1 MNTINC
7 RIVQNE
13 YQDIPGENVTP
24 AEAVI
29 IRHIHDKGA
38 ANESKTAAPEQKG
51 AFWKVLRH
59 VTACTVA
66 QQMVLKTKT
75 DPKTKEQIDVETYR
89 PRTDA
94 EELQRLRAK
103 YNVRAKG
110 GAPGT
115 HILDDLFPGDSP
127 KLPETVE
134 EIGLDVPAPAEKKA
148 AKSETETA

>member
-24 AEAVI
+24 AEAIVV
-29 IRHIHDKGA
+29 RQIHDKGA

-59 VTACTVA
+59 VTAGGVA
-66 QQMVLKTKT
+66 QTMVLKTKT
-75 DPKTKEQIDVETYR
+75 DPKTKELVDVETFR
-89 PRTDA
+89 ERTDA
-94 EELQRLRAK
+94 EELQRLRGK

-115 HILDDLFPGDSP
+115 HILDDIFPGDSP
-127 KLPETVE
+127 KLPQTFE
-134 EIGLDVPAPAEKKA
+134 EIGLEVAPPAA
-148 AKSETETA
+148 AKKPATPET